1 VEALGGAD
9 GFVFGDDLVEELVVD
24 GEVFGG
30 EALDLAVEA

>member
-9 GFVFGDDLVEELVVD
+9 GVVFGYDFFEKLVVD

-30 EALDLAVEA
+30 KAIDLAVET